1 MTRFIE
7 QLVNV
12 LHKYEEKSLYFYA
25 DQSQSKLILADNTND
40 LYKQLKEMVSKTHTH
55 TLLTNYYSFNFRERD
70 SETHSITFTTGSVE
84 RS

>member
-1 MTRFIE
+1 MIRFIE

-40 LYKQLKEMVSKTHTH
+40 LYKQLKEMVSNTHTH
-55 TLLTNYYSFNFRERD
+55 LTNYYSFHFRERD

>member
-40 LYKQLKEMVSKTHTH
+40 LYKQLKEMVSNAH